1 MPPPSPQRLT
11 SLSPFF
17 PLLFSVAQALGSRNS
32 TRAALDGY
40 RLIELKKTL
49 SSEPSLRLLPP
60 RKLSTL
66 VSPLVLEKAEA
77 AGRATGASDNGASLS
92 QRAIGQLVVM
102 NERLMTMNVGCVA
115 IPPLFT
121 DYVAWG
127 FMDDCLRVTNVAIAG
142 DTSSVSS
149 ITTDKKVGPTS
160 PTNDGS
166 RWTTNPLQS
175 KRLSLGLDAII
186 PISFRPLS
194 SHSLPSLFDPIAAHG
209 GGAGRLLARVGGARV
224 GAGRGLGRS
233 HDGDRQCDPAGA
245 AHLGPAPQWQEG
257 RQATLAQQLR
267 HTHLRTALGYVL
279 ASARVLEPLPWI

>member
-1 MPPPSPQRLT
+1 MGGYMYRRHVPAPTQAWASYYIASRLMSHT
-11 SLSPFF
+11 SLSL
-17 PLLFSVAQALGSRNS
+17 PLSPPLPSSIAQALGSRNS
-32 TRAALDGY
+32 TRAPLDGY
-40 RLIELKKTL
+40 RPIELKKTL

-77 AGRATGASDNGASLS
+77 AGRATGASDSGASLS

-149 ITTDKKVGPTS
+149 ITTDKKVGPTV
-160 PTNDGS
+160 PNKD
-166 RWTTNPLQS
+166 S
-175 KRLSLGLDAII
+175 K
-186 PISFRPLS
+186 SF
-194 SHSLPSLFDPIAAHG
+194 
-209 GGAGRLLARVGGARV
+209 
-224 GAGRGLGRS
+224 
-233 HDGDRQCDPAGA
+233 
-245 AHLGPAPQWQEG
+245 
-257 RQATLAQQLR
+257 T
-267 HTHLRTALGYVL
+267 
-279 ASARVLEPLPWI
+279 